1 MTLST
6 RAKDGGIDV
15 EKVKIVQNTIF
26 IGEWFLSTDAFI
38 RLISAHTR
46 ERCAKWHIDQR
57 NKILKIANSEK
68 DPQRQLLLISIADEH
83 VLSADA
89 HRKMED

>member
-1 MTLST
+1 MTLPT

-46 ERCAKWHIDQR
+46 ERCAKLAHECWENGIPAQEIAQR
-57 NKILKIANSEK
+57 I
-68 DPQRQLLLISIADEH
+68 R
-83 VLSADA
+83 
-89 HRKMED
+89 RMED

>member
-1 MTLST
+1 MCVMTLPT

-46 ERCAKWHIDQR
+46 ERCAKMSDRFLCSDTSRDFARGQHSAAF
-57 NKILKIANSEK
+57 N
-68 DPQRQLLLISIADEH
+68 IS
-83 VLSADA
+83 DA
-89 HRKMED
+89 IRKMED